1 MRLVRTLAAE
11 GTLTR
16 AGKKLFLSQ
25 SALSHQLREIEN
37 ELGGPLFRRLN
48 KRMVLTDAGRRVLA
62 GAGVILGELGR
73 VRDDVLRITTG
84 EAGSLRLAA
93 SSHASYHWLPA
104 VLRQFRDR
112 FPGVDVGIDSSATAD
127 PAGFVLRGDV
137 DLAIENIRVSA
148 PGLRHQKLFD
158 DEMFALVPGD
168 HPWVGRS
175 HVTAAMF
182 AAEQLVNYDHDIEDV
197 VFYRRVLAPAGVK
210 PKSLIKVPVTEAII
224 ELVRAGMGVAVLSRW
239 SIGPYIEAPD
249 LATVRVT
256 KNGFRRVW
264 YAVTARDRYLPPFV
278 AGFVEIVTRHVARTR
293 RSARR
298 S

>member
-1 MRLVRTLAAE
+1 MRLIRTLADE

-48 KRMVLTDAGRRVLA
+48 KRMVLTDAGRRALA
-62 GAGVILGELGR
+62 GAEVILGEFRR
-73 VRDDVLRITTG
+73 VRDDVLRLTSG
-84 EAGSLRLAA
+84 ETGSLRLAA

-104 VLRQFRDR
+104 VLRKFRDR
-112 FPGVDVGIDSSATAD
+112 FPGVDIGIDSSATVD
-127 PAGFVLRGDV
+127 PAGFVARGDV
-137 DLAIENIRVSA
+137 DLAIENIRVNA
-148 PGLRHQKLFD
+148 PGLRYQKLFD
-158 DEMFALVPGD
+158 DEMFALVHRD

-175 HVTAAMF
+175 HVTASLF
-182 AAEQLVNYDHDIEDV
+182 ATERLVNYDHELEDV

-239 SIGPYIEAPD
+239 SIGPYIKAPD
-249 LATVRVT
+249 LVTVRVT

-264 YAVTARDRYLPPFV
+264 YAVTVRDRYLPPYV
-278 AGFVEIVTRHVARTR
+278 GGFVDIVTRQVAR
-293 RSARR
+293 ARR
-298 S
+298 SVRRG